1 MRFALPASALVVL
14 GLAFAAPA
22 SADFTVTAAGDIGD
36 ATPDGLCNSDGG
48 ACDLREAI
56 DEANATAGLDTISFA
71 PAFNGTLGAAT
82 INVGS
87 LLPFV
92 TQPLTL
98 NGGDCDP
105 SPVAARPCVGV
116 NAIHNGFSFSSA
128 VTLSLSGVAFSSSAA
143 GNQAVNIQLGTAT
156 IRNTWFGLRVDG
168 SSSTGACTIGLNLQ
182 DGVGGSIVGG
192 TDPQQRNVFSDCS
205 TGLEV
210 HTDNNVVQ
218 GNYFGTTPGGALDG
232 TLTSARAVD
241 VHGQSGNAAT
251 GNQIGGPDPGTPT
264 VCDGPCNLIA
274 GASTAGVRLGVYGN
288 PNSAADGTL
297 VEGNFIGLGLDGSSD
312 IGNGT
317 GVTVER
323 GDGTVIGG
331 ATTTRRN
338 YIAGNTFGGFNAE
351 DIPTGLLV
359 QNNFIG
365 LNAAGTAGVEDSSAV
380 AVGAPAAQFIGNRL
394 AERGLNID
402 GSGVIVQGNSIGIGV
417 GGQDLGFSGTGINIL
432 GPAGDSA
439 LIGGG
444 SAGQGNEIGN
454 VINGIGTDGS
464 FSNNNIIKG
473 NRIGSDFAGSP
484 HPVSGKGIRMQGDLN
499 VIGGSFNEPAFTE
512 NLITSNGDDAIAI
525 INVASN
531 GNGVYRNRGTA
542 GPDSGQDMFLDL
554 GDDGPGNPGVNDN
567 VPQLSIFGA
576 TPTLITGFSLDNP
589 AMGDILVA
597 VKTTDD
603 TGRDVRSLIANTTDP
618 NGTNGWSIPVSP
630 AMPTG
635 QCVMVGRINVGGGS
649 PTFSSTE
656 YSDVATVGG
665 GICDVTGPTVTIA
678 PVASPTATPS
688 FSFTATEPGS
698 SFECRVDS
706 ASFAPCA
713 SPHAPSLSPGAH
725 TFQVRATDPV
735 GNTGPVAEAAVTVT
749 VPPTPTPT
757 ATGKRAAA
765 LKKCKK
771 KKGKARKKCIKKAK
785 KLPI

>member
-22 SADFTVTAAGDIGD
+22 SADFTVTATGDIGD
-36 ATPDGLCNSDGG
+36 ATPEGLCNSDGG
-48 ACDLREAI
+48 ACDLREAM
-56 DEANATAGLDTISFA
+56 DEANASAGPDTISFA
-71 PAFNGTLGAAT
+71 PAFNGSLGGAT
-82 INVGS
+82 INIGS

-92 TQPLTL
+92 TQPLTV

-128 VTLSLSGVAFSSSAA
+128 VTMGLSGVAFSSSAA
-143 GNQAVNIQLGTAT
+143 GNQAVNVQLGTAT
-156 IRNTWFGLRVDG
+156 VRNSWFGLRVDG
-168 SSSTGACTIGLNLQ
+168 SSSTGACNIGLNLQ
-182 DGVGGSIVGG
+182 DGIGGSVVGG
-192 TDPQQRNVFSDCS
+192 TDPQHRNVFSDCA

-241 VHGQSGNAAT
+241 VAGQAANPAT
-251 GNQIGGPDPGTPT
+251 GNQIGGPDAGTPA

-288 PNSAADGTL
+288 PNSAADATL
-297 VEGNFIGLGLDGSSD
+297 VEGNFVGLGLDGNSD
-312 IGNGT
+312 VGNAT

-323 GDGTVIGG
+323 GDGNVIGG
-331 ATTTRRN
+331 ATATRRN
-338 YIAGNTFGGFNAE
+338 YIAGNDFGGFNAE
-351 DIPTGLLV
+351 DIPTGLV
-359 QNNFIG
+359 VRNNFLG
-365 LNAAGTAGVEDSSAV
+365 LNAAGTGSVEDGSAV
-380 AVGAPAAQFIGNRL
+380 AVGAPGAQFVGNRL
-394 AERGLNID
+394 AERGLNLD
-402 GSGVIVQGNSIGIGV
+402 GSGAVVQANSIGIGV
-417 GGQDLGFSGTGINIL
+417 GGQNLGFNGTGINLL
-432 GPAGDSA
+432 GPLPGNGA

-454 VINGIGTDGS
+454 VNTGIGTDGG
-464 FSNNNIIKG
+464 FSDSNIIKG
-473 NRIGSDFAGSP
+473 NVIGSDFAGNP
-484 HPVSGKGIRMQGDLN
+484 HPVNGTGIQVKGDLN

-512 NLITSNGDDAIAI
+512 NLITSTTADAISI
-525 INVASN
+525 IDVGSN
-531 GNGVYRNRGTA
+531 GNGVYRNRGSA
-542 GPDSGQDMFLDL
+542 GPDGGQDLFLDL

-630 AMPTG
+630 AMPAG
-635 QCVMVGRINVGGGS
+635 QCVMVGRINIGGGS

-688 FSFTATEPGS
+688 FSFTDTEPGS
-698 SFECRVDS
+698 SFECRIDS
-706 ASFAPCA
+706 AGFAPCA

-725 TFQVRATDPV
+725 TFQVRGTDPV
-735 GNTGPVAEAAVTVT
+735 GNTGPVAAAAVTVIASPGPT
-749 VPPTPTPT
+749 V
-757 ATGKRAAA
+757 TGKRAAA

-771 KKGKARKKCIKKAK
+771 KKGKARKKCRKKAK
-785 KLPI
+785 RLPI